1 LAANASNSFDTI
13 EIDRASRKTK
23 INTVVT
29 TSFIFK
35 VSNACNVHKGIIN
48 RHVPM
53 AMMAPEA
60 K

>member
-13 EIDRASRKTK
+13 EIDRMSRKTK
-23 INTVVT
+23 ITA
-29 TSFIFK
+29 SFIFR
-35 VSNACNVHKGIIN
+35 VSNACDIHKGIIN

-53 AMMAPEA
+53 AMIAPEA